1 MMTGIEPLNGR
12 EMLEAE
18 LMGLPS
24 NAGRDLSKERAEER
38 TLQAK
43 EEKVVKANEDAKFSL
58 EAYLE
63 SYAELEDIAPY
74 QGDVYDREVPPTV
87 VPLTLDSFA

>member
-1 MMTGIEPLNGR
+1 MLTGIEPLNSR

-18 LMGLPS
+18 FMSLPS
-24 NAGRDLSKERAEER
+24 NAGRNLKKERKEADA
-38 TLQAK
+38 AK
-43 EEKVVKANEDAKFSL
+43 NEDDKITRANEDAKFDL

-63 SYAELEDIAPY
+63 SCAELEDVFPY
-74 QGDVYDREVPPTV
+74 QDAVENEEVPPTV